1 MSEEEIVI
9 SYPPSPLIIDYVNL
23 NMKKEIEI
31 NLFNKTINNVLYKIN
46 SKNNNIF
53 RIENPLSIIKPLSS
67 QNIKIF
73 FNNNPQN
80 ELNNKLEII
89 FNFYLL
95 NIDVSNLSNLNKI
108 YEEKMGHENQKKII
122 NIFLKNKPINE
133 KNEEEKY
140 IKDIIPKY
148 SKFKNDLNE
157 INNKIKNIIEL
168 NVSNI
173 NKKKNKYI
181 VLLVFIIL
189 IIIFGFIIGLIL
201 SKKYNK
207 LFKKKGSEKI
217 IDSEDDKDFV
227 DVKFMSVKEANE
239 INDVYDENLIKFNK
253 LKDFNFLNEA
263 KKSREIIDNLNKK
276 NNASKKVNYGNYIS
290 INIFIYIFY
299 FIIYIYLI

>member
-80 ELNNKLEII
+80 ELNNKLEIL

-201 SKKYNK
+201 SRKFNK
-207 LFKKKGSEKI
+207 LFKKKESEKI
-217 IDSEDDKDFV
+217 NDNEDDKDFV

-276 NNASKKVNYGNYIS
+276 NNASKKMNYGNYIS
-290 INIFIYIFY
+290 INIFIY
-299 FIIYIYLI
+299 FILLFTFI

>member
-46 SKNNNIF
+46 SKNYNIF

-80 ELNNKLEII
+80 ELNNKLEIL

-108 YEEKMGHENQKKII
+108 YEEKKGHENQKKII
-122 NIFLKNKPINE
+122 NIYLKNKPLNE

-168 NVSNI
+168 NVNNI

-201 SKKYNK
+201 SQKFNK

-217 IDSEDDKDFV
+217 NDSEDDKDFV

-276 NNASKKVNYGNYIS
+276 NNASKKMNYGNYIS
-290 INIFIYIFY
+290 INIFIY
-299 FIIYIYLI
+299 FILLFTFI

>member
-1 MSEEEIVI
+1 MSEKGIVI

-80 ELNNKLEII
+80 ELNNKLEIL

-108 YEEKMGHENQKKII
+108 YEEKKGHENQKKII
-122 NIFLKNKPINE
+122 NIYLKNKPLNE

-168 NVSNI
+168 NVNNI

-201 SKKYNK
+201 SQKFNK
-207 LFKKKGSEKI
+207 LFKKKESEKI
-217 IDSEDDKDFV
+217 NDNEDDKDFV

-263 KKSREIIDNLNKK
+263 KKSREIIDNIKKK
-276 NNASKKVNYGNYIS
+276 NNASKKMNYGNYIS
-290 INIFIYIFY
+290 INIFIY
-299 FIIYIYLI
+299 FILLFTFI

>member
-1 MSEEEIVI
+1 MSEKGIVI

-80 ELNNKLEII
+80 ELNNKLEIL

-95 NIDVSNLSNLNKI
+95 NIDVWNLSNLNKI
-108 YEEKMGHENQKKII
+108 YEEKKGHENQKKII
-122 NIFLKNKPINE
+122 NIYLKNKPLNE

-168 NVSNI
+168 NVNNI

-201 SKKYNK
+201 SQKFNK
-207 LFKKKGSEKI
+207 LFKKKESEKI
-217 IDSEDDKDFV
+217 NDNEDDKDFV

-276 NNASKKVNYGNYIS
+276 NND
-290 INIFIYIFY
+290 
-299 FIIYIYLI
+299 